1 MCEKDKIA
9 LEYKTPHMLQLNGIT
24 EEKFAFIKEL
34 VLDMLL
40 NVKLND
46 TDHKMLWSEVVHTYK
61 GVQNSIST
69 TGSMGSPFENLY
81 EDKPN
86 IIYLFSEF
94 GLI

>member
-46 TDHKMLWSEVVHTYK
+46 TDHKMLWS
-61 GVQNSIST
+61 
-69 TGSMGSPFENLY
+69 
-81 EDKPN
+81 
-86 IIYLFSEF
+86 
-94 GLI
+94 